1 MSREAAPRVLA
12 LHLPDLPLQRAHR
25 ARAEGGAPLAVV
37 AEGRVLHRDRDARAQ
52 GVRVGGTVSEALA
65 ACGRLVTV
73 PLDPAADR
81 AALEALA
88 EAVLLLAPAVEVA
101 PPDALLLDASAAA
114 LVRAAD
120 DPRDP
125 ELCLAERVLAAAT
138 EMEWKGRIAVAT
150 GRASARAL
158 ARHGVFGPDADGRA
172 GEIVRVLPHE
182 TARALAR
189 LPIEALGLEGEV
201 ARRLRALGV
210 FDAGALAR
218 LPHGTLAHRFGPPG
232 VRAARLARGEDD
244 APLVPHVPAALPEES
259 IELEAPAESAEP
271 LLFALKRLADRVAA
285 RLAGRGLGASRLSV
299 VLALDPRGE
308 ERILAPLAQ
317 PSASAARWLLP
328 LKEHLFSLRL
338 PGAVTRV
345 TLGAIEVAR
354 VEVEQL
360 AFGDRPEA
368 LAALDGVLARL
379 AVRLGDGA
387 LFAAEPVERYR
398 PEEAYR
404 AVPFRPGEARS
415 RAERHARGGKPRKGA
430 ARGARSAGAKGAAT
444 GSPRT
449 ATATAPADDGAGAHA
464 PAGNLFDPAE
474 PREPLRPTR
483 LLAPP
488 ERVVAEGEGGRV
500 TALRVGGRSRAVR
513 AMDGPERLRG
523 EWWSSP
529 YDRDYYRV
537 RLDGLGDCWVYR
549 DAGDGAL
556 YLHGFFD

>member
-1 MSREAAPRVLA
+1 
-12 LHLPDLPLQRAHR
+12 
-25 ARAEGGAPLAVV
+25 
-37 AEGRVLHRDRDARAQ
+37 VLHCDREARAQ
-52 GVRVGGTVSEALA
+52 GVRIGGTVSEALA
-65 ACGRLVTV
+65 ACGRLATV

-81 AALEALA
+81 EALAALA

-101 PPDALLLDASAAA
+101 PPDALLLDAGAAA

-125 ELCLAERVLAAAT
+125 ELCLAERVLAAAA
-138 EMEWKGRIAVAT
+138 EMGWKGRIAVAT

-189 LPIEALGLEGEV
+189 LPVEALGLEGDV

-210 FDAGALAR
+210 GDAGALAR
-218 LPHGTLAHRFGPPG
+218 LPQGTLAHRFGPAG
-232 VRAARLARGEDD
+232 VLAARLARGEDD
-244 APLVPHVPAALPEES
+244 APLVPHVPAALPEEA

-317 PSASAARWLLP
+317 PSASAACWLLP

-415 RAERHARGGKPRKGA
+415 RAERRARGGKPGRGRAVRDA
-430 ARGARSAGAKGAAT
+430 ARRRAAAAAAGAGTALPPLP
-444 GSPRT
+444 SPEG
-449 ATATAPADDGAGAHA
+449 DAGAHA
-464 PAGNLFDPAE
+464 TPEACAAGEAQ
-474 PREPLRPTR
+474 EPLRPTR

-488 ERVVAEGEGGRV
+488 ERVVAEGEGGRL

-529 YDRDYYRV
+529 FDRDYYRV
-537 RLDGLGDCWVYR
+537 RVDGLGDCWVYR